1 MIITRKIEIE
11 VFGNEEEKKNA
22 WGLLREYYNKTPR
35 VYNFIVT
42 EFFLN
47 DLLTEKVNLHN
58 DNIEKQLLE
67 TEDKISK
74 IFEEIKINNENIKK
88 CESEKEKTGLDKKKK
103 KLDEELLKFKEEK
116 NKLIREAKKEVR
128 DKFLEGFGKQ
138 LDSSTRERVKAV
150 PEFDNLHS
158 DIIDLA
164 INGLGFYKKS
174 LYKIRTGEERI
185 RFYSKGMPIDT
196 RGRTLQFFE
205 EENKIY
211 IKWIKKIVFK
221 CRFGEDRSNNREI
234 VNRLILGEYKASD
247 SKIQIKRNRI
257 FLLLS
262 VNLPEKIHVLDE
274 NKILGVDLGIK
285 YPAYIATN
293 TGFFRESIGHMDD
306 FFKTR
311 TMLQNRKQRLQKA
324 LSLASGGKGRTKKLK
339 ALDQYAEKERNFV
352 KTYNH
357 QVSARIVQQAVN
369 ERCKTINLEFLK
381 GFSKE
386 HKESRILRNWSYY
399 ELQQMIEYKAK
410 MNGINVAYIDPYHTS
425 QTCSECGN
433 HEDGQRLTQEKF
445 VCKNCNFEANAD
457 YNASRNI
464 AKSTKYISDEKQTE
478 YYKLRKNRDV

>member
-11 VFGNEEEKKNA
+11 VFGNEEEKKNT
-22 WGLLREYYNKTPR
+22 WVLLREYYNKIAR
-35 VYNFIVT
+35 LNNFVVT
-42 EFFLN
+42 EIFLN

-58 DNIEKQLLE
+58 DNINNQLIE
-67 TEDKISK
+67 IENKISK
-74 IFEEIKINNENIKK
+74 IFEEIKANNENIKS
-88 CESEKEKTGLDKKKK
+88 CVVEKEKIILEKKKK
-103 KLDEELLKFKEEK
+103 KLDEELLKTKEEK
-116 NKLIREAKKEVR
+116 NKSIREAKKDVR
-128 DKFLEGFGKQ
+128 EKFLEGFGKK
-138 LDSSTRERVKAV
+138 LDSTINERIRGVDDFKEL
-150 PEFDNLHS
+150 PDT
-158 DIIDLA
+158 IISPVIA
-164 INGLGFYKKS
+164 ELGFYKKN
-174 LYKIRTGEERI
+174 LYKIRMGEERI
-185 RFYSKGMPIDT
+185 RLYSKGMPFNT
-196 RGRTLQFFE
+196 RGRDLQFFE
-205 EENKIY
+205 EENNIY

-234 VNRLILGEYKASD
+234 VNRIISGEYKASD

-324 LSLASGGKGRTKKLK
+324 LSLASGGKGRMKKLK